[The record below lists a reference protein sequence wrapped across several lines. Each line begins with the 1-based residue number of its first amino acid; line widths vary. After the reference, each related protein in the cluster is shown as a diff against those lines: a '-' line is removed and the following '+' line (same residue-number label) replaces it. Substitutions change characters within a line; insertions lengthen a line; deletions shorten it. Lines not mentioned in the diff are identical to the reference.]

1 MILKKASLLILTVTL
16 LIGHGCKETVSPKG
30 FILDVPVM
38 EVLEQDVPLL
48 SEFAGQTY
56 GESDIEI
63 SPRVKGLIESMDF
76 KEGSFVK
83 QGQLLYT
90 IEPNTYQNNVS
101 SAQANLA
108 ESNTNYAAAK
118 ADFER
123 IDLLV
128 KMNAVSQRELEGS
141 KAKYE
146 AAKQRINSAQAQLR
160 NAQIDLGYCRVT
172 APIDGIIGISKVR
185 VGDYVAPGPMSSLNT
200 ISNTKSVRVRFT
212 LSEQEFLKLY
222 RESKKENSSL
232 QGGNNIQLQL
242 SDGSMYDQTGK
253 YSFADRQ
260 VDPTTGSLTLEA
272 TFPNDDQLLRPG
284 QFVKVKVAA
293 QIAKK
298 AIVIPQRA
306 VIEMQGIYLVF
317 LLGDSNKVNTQIIEP
332 GPTFKDA
339 YIVAD
344 GLKVGDKIAFGGTQQ
359 LKNGSVINPKITNW
373 QPGMSIE
380 KPSLT
385 K

>member
-1 MILKKASLLILTVTL
+1 MLFKKASLVILSITLIV
-16 LIGHGCKETVSPKG
+16 GNGCKEIVAPKG

-63 SPRVKGLIESMDF
+63 APRVRGLVESVDF
-76 KEGSFVK
+76 KEGSLVK
-83 QGQLLYT
+83 KGQLLYT

-118 ADFER
+118 SDFER
-123 IDLLV
+123 IELLV
-128 KMNAVSQRELEGS
+128 KMNAVSQRELEGA

-146 AAKQRINSAQAQLR
+146 AAKQRINAAQAQLR
-160 NAQIDLGYCRVT
+160 NAQIDLGFCRVT

-200 ISNTKSVRVRFT
+200 ISNTKTVRVRFT

-232 QGGNNIQLQL
+232 QGGSDIQLQL
-242 SDGSMYDQTGK
+242 SDGSMYEQFGK
-253 YSFADRQ
+253 FSFADRQ
-260 VDPTTGSLTLEA
+260 VDPATGAITLEA
-272 TFPNDDQLLRPG
+272 KFPNPDQLLRPG

-293 QIAKK
+293 QIAKSS
-298 AIVIPQRA
+298 IVIPQRA
-306 VIEMQGIYLVF
+306 VIEMQGVYLVL
-317 LLGDSNKVNTQIIEP
+317 LLGDSNKVNTQIITP
-332 GPTFKDA
+332 GPAFEDA
-339 YIVAD
+339 YIVLD

-373 QPGMSIE
+373 QPGMSLD
-380 KPSLT
+380 KPSQS